1 VLQKRINKAIAAAN
15 PTMPY
20 SQVAA
25 RVSQVIS
32 VALQRA
38 AAYNALDFRY
48 TKLAK
53 GRVVGG
59 SSGAGNAVVAR
70 QLLAQLTNDWDA
82 DDDEEPEAQPL
93 AAVAAACV
101 SKWAQNPVRHTTR
114 VKKCAYDS
122 GGVWHA
128 QQCARRPLSR
138 WCRRTPRETGQEA
151 PHGTG
156 GTVRDG

>member
-1 VLQKRINKAIAAAN
+1 MLQKRINKAIAAAN

-38 AAYNALDFRY
+38 VAYNALDFRY

-53 GRVVGG
+53 GRAVGG
-59 SSGAGNAVVAR
+59 GSGAGNAVLAQ
-70 QLLAQLTNDWDA
+70 QLLAQLANDWDA

-93 AAVAAACV
+93 AAAVAVAGA
-101 SKWAQNPVRHTTR
+101 
-114 VKKCAYDS
+114 
-122 GGVWHA
+122 GG
-128 QQCARRPLSR
+128 L
-138 WCRRTPRETGQEA
+138 
-151 PHGTG
+151 
-156 GTVRDG
+156 

>member
-1 VLQKRINKAIAAAN
+1 MLQKRINKAIAAAN

-25 RVSQVIS
+25 RVSQVIC

-38 AAYNALDFRY
+38 VAYNALDFRY

-59 SSGAGNAVVAR
+59 GSGAGNAVHWQAQ
-70 QLLAQLTNDWDA
+70 QLLAQFKLANDWDA

-93 AAVAAACV
+93 AAAVAGAG
-101 SKWAQNPVRHTTR
+101 
-114 VKKCAYDS
+114 D
-122 GGVWHA
+122 
-128 QQCARRPLSR
+128 L
-138 WCRRTPRETGQEA
+138 
-151 PHGTG
+151 
-156 GTVRDG
+156 